1 MPDANPLVLT
11 FLELPKHAKSSD
23 IPIDRMT
30 PLQRWLTFLCARS
43 DKELEELRMV
53 GPEFDEAIS
62 DIEYAKLS
70 DAEKRYYIARMDYLR
85 DQHAIMTENVEY
97 ASREA
102 RAKAL
107 IEGREEGRQ
116 QGRQEG
122 LALGEAEAQRKFILK
137 FARKKFGPPDAAAQA
152 PEPPQAQLPQGLAQ
166 VFQKLE
172 AKILNMGAAELE
184 ALVDRLLDAQ
194 SLDEVIS

>member
-1 MPDANPLVLT
+1 
-11 FLELPKHAKSSD
+11 
-23 IPIDRMT
+23 
-30 PLQRWLTFLCARS
+30 
-43 DKELEELRMV
+43 MV

-116 QGRQEG
+116 EGRQEG
-122 LALGEAEAQRKFILK
+122 LALGEAEAQRKLILK
-137 FARKKFGPPDAAAQA
+137 VARKKFGSAEAAAQSS
-152 PEPPQAQLPQGLAQ
+152 EPPQAQLPQGLAQ
-166 VFQKLE
+166 AFQKLE
-172 AKILNMGAAELE
+172 AKIFNMGADELE
-184 ALVDRLLDAQ
+184 AIVDRLLDAQ
-194 SLDEVIS
+194 SLDEVLS

>member
-1 MPDANPLVLT
+1 
-11 FLELPKHAKSSD
+11 
-23 IPIDRMT
+23 
-30 PLQRWLTFLCARS
+30 
-43 DKELEELRMV
+43 MV

-107 IEGREEGRQ
+107 IEGREEGREEGRQ
-116 QGRQEG
+116 EGRQEG
-122 LALGEAEAQRKFILK
+122 LALGEAEAQRKLILK
-137 FARKKFGPPDAAAQA
+137 VARKKFGSAEAAAQSS
-152 PEPPQAQLPQGLAQ
+152 EPPQAQLPQGLAQ
-166 VFQKLE
+166 AFQKLE
-172 AKILNMGAAELE
+172 AKIFNMGADELE
-184 ALVDRLLDAQ
+184 AIVDRLLDAQ
-194 SLDEVIS
+194 SLDEVLS

>member
-1 MPDANPLVLT
+1 
-11 FLELPKHAKSSD
+11 
-23 IPIDRMT
+23 
-30 PLQRWLTFLCARS
+30 
-43 DKELEELRMV
+43 MV

-85 DQHAIMTENVEY
+85 DQHAITTENVEY

-116 QGRQEG
+116 EG
-122 LALGEAEAQRKFILK
+122 LALGEAEAQRKLILK
-137 FARKKFGPPDAAAQA
+137 VARKKFGSAEAAAQSS
-152 PEPPQAQLPQGLAQ
+152 EPPQAQLPQGLAQ
-166 VFQKLE
+166 AFQKLE
-172 AKILNMGAAELE
+172 AKIFNMGADELE
-184 ALVDRLLDAQ
+184 AIVDRLLDA
-194 SLDEVIS
+194 